1 MDFPGSVTRSSW
13 PALGRA
19 AQQGKQDGRVR
30 NLVPV
35 VWLLLLV
42 VITGGLVWK
51 PSWLVLRLS
60 EYKPLA
66 QMAQFS
72 TVSGLQELNDR
83 FDTLAA
89 SISGD
94 QALQAASLIGREI
107 LVSGDVVSLDAE
119 GQSVDLAVVTQGAGE
134 VIVDV
139 KDDSGQLVRTLSL
152 QADAA
157 GNQRL
162 SWDGQNTKGEPVAAG
177 LYQFEARMN
186 GGDAIGVLLA
196 GRVDS
201 VGLGGSDG
209 TRLRTEQLG
218 EVSMSAVRALY

>member
-1 MDFPGSVTRSSW
+1 MQVTDSTSSAALAATPKSSQLGQEDFLT
-13 PALGRA
+13 LMIT
-19 AQQGKQDGRVR
+19 QFQNQD
-30 NLVPV
+30 PF
-35 VWLLLLV
+35 
-42 VITGGLVWK
+42 K
-51 PSWLVLRLS
+51 PM
-60 EYKPLA
+60 ENGDFLA

-119 GQSVDLAVVTQGAGE
+119 GQSVDIAVVTQGAGE

-162 SWDGQNTKGEPVAAG
+162 SWDGQNTNGEPVEAG

>member
-1 MDFPGSVTRSSW
+1 MQVTDSTSSAALAATPKSSQLGQEDFLT
-13 PALGRA
+13 LMIT
-19 AQQGKQDGRVR
+19 QFQNQD
-30 NLVPV
+30 PF
-35 VWLLLLV
+35 
-42 VITGGLVWK
+42 K
-51 PSWLVLRLS
+51 PM
-60 EYKPLA
+60 ENGDFLA

-119 GQSVDLAVVTQGAGE
+119 GQSVDIAVVTQGAGE

-162 SWDGQNTKGEPVAAG
+162 SWDGQNTKGEPVEAG